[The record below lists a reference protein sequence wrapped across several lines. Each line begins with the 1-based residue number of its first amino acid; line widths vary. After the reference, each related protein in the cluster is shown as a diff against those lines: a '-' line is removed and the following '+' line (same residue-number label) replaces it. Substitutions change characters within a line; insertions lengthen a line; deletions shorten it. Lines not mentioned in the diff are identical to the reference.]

1 MKRKIALSIAAVLL
15 LVTAIGVTAALRH
28 PARSEVPTFRVESS
42 AFRRQVTAEGTLKA
56 VKATPVSTPNQANR
70 PLKIAWIETDGAVV
84 SKGDVIVRFDP
95 TEFENELLVG
105 NEERATASNRLT
117 KTNTDSSTTRT
128 NLKRDARQAENEL
141 ESAQRFKFDDAEIFS
156 RYQRIESEVDADLAG
171 DRKRYAEEVLKVRDT
186 LSRTD
191 LDLIAIEDRK
201 AGLRIRNAENGLKSL
216 EIIAPYDGIL
226 VLQRDWRGEIP
237 RAGSTQWPGSPLAE
251 IPELAEMKAEV
262 FVLEADAAGL
272 GVDQKATVWLES
284 DAGVKYAGR
293 ITSLDK
299 LARPRTRGV
308 PVQYFGVTVSL
319 DRTDVGKMKPGA
331 RVRAV
336 LELEN
341 LKSAFAIPRQAL
353 FEKDGKRLVYR
364 KNNGRFEPVEVA
376 ISSSSA
382 GRVVV
387 TRGLI
392 SGDELALQ
400 DPTKDEEAAEEEKA
414 DG

>member
-1 MKRKIALSIAAVLL
+1 MKRKIAFGIAAVLL
-15 LVTAIGVTAALRH
+15 LVTALGVTAAFRQ
-28 PARSEVPTFRVESS
+28 PADADAATFRVES
-42 AFRRQVTAEGTLKA
+42 APFRRQVTAEGTLKA

-84 SKGDVIVRFDP
+84 RKGDVIVRFDP

-105 NEERATASNRLT
+105 NEERATASNRLA
-117 KTNTDSSTTRT
+117 KTNTDSTTTKT
-128 NLKRDARQAENEL
+128 NLRRDARQAENEL
-141 ESAQRFKFDDAEIFS
+141 EAAQRFKFDDAEIFS

-171 DRKRYAEEVLKVRDT
+171 DKKQYAEEVLKVRDS

-201 AGLRIRNAENGLKSL
+201 AGLRIRDAENGLKSL

-237 RAGSTQWPGSPLAE
+237 RVGSTQWPGSPLAE
-251 IPELAEMKAEV
+251 IPELEAMKAEV

-272 GVDQKATVWLES
+272 AIDQKATVWLES
-284 DAGVKYAGR
+284 DAGVKYAGKV
-293 ITSLDK
+293 TSLDK

-319 DRTDVGKMKPGA
+319 DRTDKDKMKPGA

-336 LELEN
+336 LEVEN
-341 LKSAFAIPRQAL
+341 LASAFAIPRQAM
-353 FEKDGKRLVYR
+353 FEKDGKKLVYR
-364 KNNGRFEPVEVA
+364 KRNGVFEPVEVT

-387 TRGLI
+387 TKGLV

-400 DPTKDEEAAEEEKA
+400 DPTKDKEAGETN
-414 DG
+414 G

>member
-1 MKRKIALSIAAVLL
+1 MKRKILIAAGVAVLVIAAL
-15 LVTAIGVTAALRH
+15 GAAAALR
-28 PARSEVPTFRVESS
+28 PTADEIATFKVEPSP
-42 AFRRQVTAEGTLKA
+42 FRRQVTADGTLKA
-56 VKATPVSTPNQANR
+56 VKATPVTTPNQANR

-84 SKGDVIVRFDP
+84 RKGDVIVRFDP
-95 TEFENELLVG
+95 TDFENELLLG
-105 NEERATASNRLT
+105 NEERATASNRL
-117 KTNTDSSTTRT
+117 KRTNSDSSTTKT
-128 NLKRDARQAENEL
+128 NLKRDAQQAESEL
-141 ESAQRFKFDDAEIFS
+141 EAARRYKFDDAEIFS

-171 DRKRYAEEVLKVRDT
+171 DKKQYAEEVLRVRET

-201 AGLRIRNAENGLKSL
+201 ADIRIRNAENGLQAI

-237 RAGSTQWPGSPLAE
+237 RVGSTQWRGSPIAE
-251 IPELAEMKAEV
+251 IPDLNQMKAEV

-272 GVDQKATVWLES
+272 AVDQKAVVWLES
-284 DAGVKYAGR
+284 DPTTKYTGKV
-293 ITSLDK
+293 TSLDK
-299 LARPRTRGV
+299 LARPRMRGV

-319 DRTDVGKMKPGA
+319 DRTDVGRMKPGA

-341 LKSAFAIPRQAL
+341 LASAFAIPRQAI
-353 FEKDGKRLVYR
+353 FEKDGRKLVYR
-364 KNNGRFEPVEVA
+364 KRDGRFEPVDIE

-387 TRGLI
+387 TKGLEK
-392 SGDELALQ
+392 GDELALR
-400 DPTKDEEAAEEEKA
+400 DPTVNPSDEADEAEK
-414 DG
+414 G